1 MYSVLL
7 GMQIASYSRS
17 PSYMN
22 LVCPESNV
30 NGLAGNECFDGVS
43 HLCVQVLFSRGVR
56 NPIR

>member
-1 MYSVLL
+1 MYSVSF
-7 GMQIASYSRS
+7 GMQIAPYLRS
-17 PSYMN
+17 PSHMN